1 MAPLI
6 PNGFIHPE
14 LNLFFAF
21 IIGLGFGY
29 VLEQAGFSSSRKLAG
44 VFYGYDFVVLRVFFT
59 AGITALTGLLIL
71 AQLGWVEWSMLY
83 VNPTYLWSAIVGGA
97 IMGFGFILGGFCPGT
112 SMVGAV
118 IGRIDAIVFVVGM
131 MAGVF
136 IFGEFFPVFKPL
148 YLGDYL
154 GGLYVYDVFGI
165 SRDWFAL
172 MLVLMAL
179 MAFGVTRIIEDKV
192 NKVKENQIHGRPSYF
207 IPVIVLL
214 ILAFINIMLPDE
226 KASRFTE
233 TSTDLMLDEMQSK
246 NRLVTADEV
255 AYSLMGN
262 STNIVLVDI
271 RPVEKHEAFHLP
283 GSISVPLGELLAP
296 EWKDIF
302 KDHKKRIVFYSNSQ
316 SLADQA
322 WFIARRAGNRN
333 AFVLEGGLNNL
344 FETVFVEKPLPDN
357 SDELTQ
363 QRYRFLNEARSFFIQ
378 GGAIKEETKPQVPI
392 KKIIEIKA
400 PTGGGGC

>member
-6 PNGFIHPE
+6 PNGFINPE

-59 AGITALTGLLIL
+59 AGVTALTGLLIL

-118 IGRIDAIVFVVGM
+118 IGRIDAIVFVIGM

-136 IFGEFFPVFKPL
+136 IFGEFFTVFKPL
-148 YLGDYL
+148 YLGNYF

-214 ILAFINIMLPDE
+214 ILAFVNILLPDE
-226 KASRFTE
+226 KASRLTE
-233 TSTDLMLDEMQSK
+233 SSPDLMLDEIQSGK
-246 NRLVTADEV
+246 RLVTADEV

-271 RPVEKHEAFHLP
+271 RPAEKYEAFHLP
-283 GSISVPLGELLAP
+283 GAISVPLGDLLAP

-302 KDHKKRIVFYSNSQ
+302 KDQKKRIVFYSNSQ

-333 AFVLEGGLNNL
+333 TFVLNGGLNNL

-357 SDELTQ
+357 SDELMQ
-363 QRYRFLNEARSFFIQ
+363 QRHRFLNEARNYFIK
-378 GGAIKEETKPQVPI
+378 GGAIKEEAKPQVPI

-400 PTGGGGC
+400 PAGGGGC